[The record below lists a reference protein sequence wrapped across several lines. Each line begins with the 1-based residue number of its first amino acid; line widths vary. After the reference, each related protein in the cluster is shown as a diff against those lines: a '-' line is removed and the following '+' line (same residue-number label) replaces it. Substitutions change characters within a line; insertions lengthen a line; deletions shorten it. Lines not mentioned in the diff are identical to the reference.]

1 MPEALAL
8 QAAEPWG
15 PWDRPA
21 LPELPAEALHEGEAP
36 DASPLQWPIRL
47 YQLTFSRQD
56 LAHCQMLPSC
66 SRFAMQ
72 AYEAYDPLQA
82 TLMTADRLLRD
93 NPAVVLRY
101 PAVRVGERVLLAD
114 PPAEHRVW

>member
-1 MPEALAL
+1 MLAL
-8 QAAEPWG
+8 LLATVIQAAEPWG

-21 LPELPAEALHEGEAP
+21 DPVLPAATEEVQT
-36 DASPLQWPIRL
+36 PLQWPIRL

-56 LAHCQMLPSC
+56 LAHCPMFPSC
-66 SRFAMQ
+66 SRFAIQ

-93 NPAVVLRY
+93 NPGALLRY
-101 PAVRVGERVLLAD
+101 RPVAVGGRVLLAD
-114 PPAEHRVW
+114 PPEDHRLW